1 MLGAERVG
9 AGIAP
14 RPERHFDVRQRLR
27 ELIREIESR
36 PTSVVRPREVNVPV
50 PEPHTVG
57 PPVAPLAGATR
68 RDTESGRMTYREQSF
83 AIDEYVVGSQPLAS
97 LRHIGSDELRV
108 LSSDL
113 EHDGTDTEALG
124 RLLFLDIE
132 TTGLGGAGAMVF
144 LVAMAHLD
152 GKALRM
158 RQYLAES
165 PAEEGALLDALLE
178 DISASIAD
186 PILVTYN
193 GRSFDAPM
201 LDGRATLH
209 RRRAGFE
216 SLPHLDALGP
226 ARALYRGWL
235 PSCRLAEVEARVL
248 GVTRPSADVDGAEVP
263 AWYFRFLRSGDMR
276 YVEPIASHNLL
287 DVLSLAA
294 LTGRLASLLRGGE
307 EPRGGEGLGLGRL
320 LARRDPERAI
330 AALQRAAE
338 APTTAGDR
346 REVLWLLGR
355 LHKRQG
361 AHEQS
366 VPLWHELAHGPGSWS
381 LRAHEELAKFYEHR
395 ARDLPQAAVLVER
408 ALDGLTGRGTA
419 DERSRQAFRH
429 RLQRLTSRMNRA
441 RQGA

>member
-1 MLGAERVG
+1 MPGFERPGAV
-9 AGIAP
+9 AT
-14 RPERHFDVRQRLR
+14 RPERFDVRERLR
-27 ELIREIESR
+27 QLIRQIETRPAPSPAPRGTRAPAASLRSTR
-36 PTSVVRPREVNVPV
+36 PT
-50 PEPHTVG
+50 
-57 PPVAPLAGATR
+57 VAPLDGAVR
-68 RDTESGRMTYREQSF
+68 RETASGPMTYREEPF
-83 AIDEYVVGSQPLAS
+83 VVDEYLVGTQPLAS
-97 LRHIGSDELRV
+97 LRHVGADELRV

-113 EHDGTDTEALG
+113 EHSGTDAQALE

-144 LVAMAHLD
+144 LVAMAHIE
-152 GKALRM
+152 GGTLRM
-158 RQYLAES
+158 RQYLAET

-178 DISASIAD
+178 DIAASVDD

-193 GRSFDAPM
+193 GRTFDAPM

-209 RRRAGFE
+209 RKRAGFE

-235 PSCRLAEVEARVL
+235 PSCRLAEVEARIL

-276 YVEPIASHNLL
+276 FVEPIASHNLL

-307 EPRGGEGLGLGRL
+307 EPRGAEGLGLGRL
-320 LARRDPERAI
+320 LARRDPHRAI
-330 AALQRAAE
+330 AALQQAE
-338 APTTAGDR
+338 ATPGTAGDR

-355 LHKRQG
+355 LQKRHG
-361 AHEQS
+361 FHEEA
-366 VPLWHELAHGPGSWS
+366 VPLWRELAGDPGAWS

-395 ARDLPQAAVLVER
+395 AGDLPQAALVVER
-408 ALDGLTGRGTA
+408 ALRELGGSA
-419 DERSRQAFRH
+419 VVDERSRGAFRH
-429 RLQRLTSRMNRA
+429 RLERLTSRMNRA
-441 RQGA
+441 RRGA